1 MPSLPRQC
9 CWNLVFFG
17 AILNLLE
24 LGGVGQLARDCR
36 KTEGERGVTG
46 RAEKESPHERREV
59 LYGGR
64 VQGVGFRYTTCEIAE
79 RFRVSG
85 FVQNLPDGCVKLVAE
100 GEPSELQ
107 QFLNAVAAEL
117 ERYIAN
123 VQSRSSQATGEF
135 ADFQIKR

>member
-1 MPSLPRQC
+1 MPRQC
-9 CWNLVFFG
+9 FWNLDFFG

-24 LGGVGQLARDCR
+24 LGGVGQLAPDCR
-36 KTEGERGVTG
+36 KAEGERGVTG
-46 RAEKESPHERREV
+46 RAAKESPHERRDV

-79 RFRVSG
+79 RFQVSG
-85 FVQNLPDGCVKLVAE
+85 YVQNLPDGCVRLVAE
-100 GEPSELQ
+100 GEAGELQ
-107 QFLNAVAAEL
+107 RFLDAVAAEL

-123 VQSRSSQATGEF
+123 VQSRSGHATGEF